1 MNLQLELNNSKYQI
15 QQLDTHGVT
24 INGQTHT
31 KNLIIMPE
39 YLSNWDVKNFEMLDM
54 THFQQL
60 CALQPELVLLGTGQ
74 KIRFPSPKL
83 LAPLINACIGVEVM
97 DTAAASRTYTIL
109 TAEGRQV
116 AAALLFD

>member
-1 MNLQLELNNSKYQI
+1 MNLQLESNNSKYQI
-15 QQLDTHGVT
+15 QQLDTHSVT
-24 INGQTHT
+24 INGQTYT

-39 YLSNWDVKNFEMLDM
+39 YLSNWEVKNFEMLDV

-60 CALQPELVLLGTGQ
+60 CTLQPELVLLGTGQ
-74 KIRFPSPKL
+74 KIRFPDPKL